1 MKNQRNWQVFQ
12 QNLISLP
19 CLLIRRK
26 ERVLGGDSF
35 LLIFLNL
42 IYFLRSLETNPVLTR
57 CRPPTYCA
65 PPSTYNNFYGNHSN
79 FFRKHTEWLYI
90 NRVACFWKTFSK
102 HLELDGE
109 IKQYICL
116 HIYKKDVFIRL
127 LYNIAFTFAKYA
139 FLIVLSLPNL
149 QWMGVSKVSFFSLL
163 SNKQIS

>member
-1 MKNQRNWQVFQ
+1 MKNKRNWQVFQ

-19 CLLIRRK
+19 CLIIRRK
-26 ERVLGGDSF
+26 ERVWGGDSF
-35 LLIFLNL
+35 LPMFPNL

-65 PPSTYNNFYGNHSN
+65 PLSTYNNFYGNHSS

-116 HIYKKDVFIRL
+116 HIYKKYVFIWF
-127 LYNIAFTFAKYA
+127 LYNILFTFAKYA
-139 FLIVLSLPNL
+139 FLIVLRLSNL
-149 QWMGVSKVSFFSLL
+149 QWMGVSLVSFVPLL
-163 SNKQIS
+163 SNQKTS